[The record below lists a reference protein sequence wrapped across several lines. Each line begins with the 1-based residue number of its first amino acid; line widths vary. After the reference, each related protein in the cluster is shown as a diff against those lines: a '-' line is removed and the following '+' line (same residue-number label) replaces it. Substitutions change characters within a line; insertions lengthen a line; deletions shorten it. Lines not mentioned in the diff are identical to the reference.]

1 MRVDDQEAQA
11 RIDATLVARAVG
23 DGDTR
28 AFELLV
34 RRHQGLVRAQLR
46 RLLFDDPA
54 TADDLAQETFVIA
67 WRKLAQFRG
76 DARFGTWLY
85 RIAHSCFLQFLRSK
99 RGQLQGAVDLDLVEA
114 GAHPALHATP
124 ELKLDLDAAMR
135 RLSTDQRAALLY
147 CVQLGL
153 SHEEAA
159 VVMGMPLGSV
169 KTHVSRGKA
178 KLRQLLQDWA
188 QGKQGRD
195 QG

>member
-1 MRVDDQEAQA
+1 MDDQEAQA